1 MIATYLLLYCGLY
14 TCIYASAFHIRVV
27 VVVSAPV
34 AKVFSACSYSHS
46 FLQAIT
52 LVQNHFFQLISVNY

>member
-27 VVVSAPV
+27 VVSAPV
-34 AKVFSACSYSHS
+34 AEVFLARSYPHS

-52 LVQNHFFQLISVNY
+52 IIILLLR